1 MRREV
6 TQPPD
11 VEALAGAW
19 NAAGSESADAC
30 RAEASL
36 LGQPFNDYGNGQRLI
51 MAQGKRLHYC
61 PAFKTWLVYTG
72 SHWSVD
78 RVDAAR
84 RLAQEA
90 MLEFAR
96 QAMSHGSETASKY
109 AGSCLNSQRI
119 TAAMR
124 EAEPHLIV
132 TVEQL
137 DREPYLLNF
146 KNGTVDLRTG
156 EIQPHKPE
164 DLITKL
170 VPHCYQP
177 NATCPEFLK
186 FIRRVLPGLE
196 DYLQKALGYSLTA
209 VTSEKAV
216 FVCHGGGKTVR
227 RRCSQQCA
235 R

>member
-1 MRREV
+1 M
-6 TQPPD
+6 
-11 VEALAGAW
+11 
-19 NAAGSESADAC
+19 
-30 RAEASL
+30 EASL
-36 LGQPFNDYGNGQRLI
+36 LTQPFNDYGNGQRLI
-51 MAQGKRLHYC
+51 VAHGKHLRYC

-78 RVDAAR
+78 RVDTAR

-96 QAMSHGSETASKY
+96 QALTSGAETASKY
-109 AGSCLNSQRI
+109 AGGCLNSQRI

-132 TVEQL
+132 TVDQL

-156 EIQPHKPE
+156 EIQTHKPE

-177 NATCPEFLK
+177 N
-186 FIRRVLPGLE
+186 
-196 DYLQKALGYSLTA
+196 
-209 VTSEKAV
+209 
-216 FVCHGGGKTVR
+216 
-227 RRCSQQCA
+227 
-235 R
+235 

>member
-6 TQPPD
+6 TQQPD

-19 NAAGSESADAC
+19 HAPGRESADA
-30 RAEASL
+30 RRTEASL
-36 LGQPFNDYGNGQRLI
+36 LTQPFNDYGNGQRLI
-51 MAQGKRLHYC
+51 LAQGKRLRYC

-96 QAMSHGSETASKY
+96 QALSSGAETGSKY
-109 AGSCLNSQRI
+109 AGLCLNSQRI

-124 EAEPHLIV
+124 EAEPHLIA
-132 TVEQL
+132 TLDQL

-146 KNGTVDLRTG
+146 KNGTIDLRTG
-156 EIQPHKPE
+156 EIRRHSPE

-177 NATCPEFLK
+177 DAACPWFLK
-186 FIRRVLPGLE
+186 FVRRVLPGLE

-209 VTSEKAV
+209 LTSEKAV
-216 FVCHGGGKTVR
+216 FVCHGGGNNGKT
-227 RRCSQQCA
+227 A
-235 R
+235 RFLWN